1 MSTKFPLAVDYARR
15 HLCHWSSREP
25 ETLQRAMAY
34 LALSSDLCRG
44 DYAEFYPQH
53 ISTGNIFF
61 TQNCS
66 YNYLPGECKLIV
78 HVRAGLSSLQ
88 FTKRNLNC
96 VDIVSDGDNPF
107 QLAAFVHVSSS
118 VPAAKYTR
126 SKLVCHVTGQRID
139 EDNPPLAMPSGFFYS
154 ALAMD
159 VLADSYA
166 ISCPKISRGTFP
178 LSDLKRVYAV

>member
-1 MSTKFPLAVDYARR
+1 
-15 HLCHWSSREP
+15 
-25 ETLQRAMAY
+25 MAY

-139 EDNPPLAMPSGFFYS
+139 EDNPPLAMPNGFVYS